1 MLENLSLLREGR
13 CKRISSWDRTGR
25 NRDALLIETGETV
38 TIGEIKGPG
47 CIRHIWV
54 TIACEDEWHLR
65 KLLLRAYWDGEEQPS
80 VDSPIGDFFGVGHG
94 VVNSYSCAV
103 LNMSAHIRQEK
114 RAAMNCYFPMPFG
127 DGAKLEVV
135 NECDTPVRSF
145 YHYID
150 YEELPGA
157 PDDHGRFHAKW
168 RRNNPCQ
175 GAVPTTRG
183 QQPERHKSG
192 GPAVNLTD
200 KHNYLWLEAKGRG
213 HFVGVNMSVHNL
225 CGGWWGEGDDMFMI
239 DGQKWPPDMHGTG
252 SEDYFA
258 HAWGMQPQNAFS
270 YNGVSYHKPGT
281 FFNYNERITVYRYHV
296 CDPVIFDESLRAS
309 IEHGHAN
316 THSNDYSSV
325 AYWYQTEPHYEF
337 QAMLPVEERLP
348 RPDMVIGPD
357 ELPGPRRVQQ
367 AKLNSMAKGIG
378 RARPRRR
385 K

>member
-1 MLENLSLLREGR
+1 MLDDLSLLRDAR
-13 CKRISSWDRTGR
+13 CKRISSWDTTGR
-25 NRDALLIETGETV
+25 NRDALLIEEGETH

-54 TIACEDEWHLR
+54 TIACEDEWYLR
-65 KLLLRAYWDGEEQPS
+65 KLLLRAYWDGEDQPS
-80 VDSPIGDFFGVGHG
+80 IDSPIGDFFGVGHG

-103 LNMSAHIRQEK
+103 LNMSAQLGQTK
-114 RAAMNCYFPMPFG
+114 RAAMNCYFPMPFVES
-127 DGAKLEVV
+127 AKLEVV
-135 NECDTPVRSF
+135 NECDTPVRAF
-145 YHYID
+145 YYYID
-150 YEELPGA
+150 YEDLA
-157 PDDHGRFHAKW
+157 PIGEHGQFHAKW
-168 RRNNPCQ
+168 RRDNPCK

-183 QQPERHKSG
+183 QQPERHEKG

-258 HAWGMQPQNAFS
+258 HAWGMQPHNSFP
-270 YNGVSYHKPGT
+270 YNGVSYSTPGT
-281 FFNYNERITVYRYHV
+281 FFKYNERITVYRYHIP
-296 CDPVIFDESLRAS
+296 DPVIFHGSLRAS

-325 AYWYQTEPHYEF
+325 AYWYQTEPHHEF
-337 QAMLPVEERLP
+337 QPMLPVEERIP

-357 ELPGPRRVQQ
+357 EKPGPRRVQQ
-367 AKLNSMAKGIG
+367 AMLNSMAKGIG
-378 RARPRRR
+378 RSKRRRR